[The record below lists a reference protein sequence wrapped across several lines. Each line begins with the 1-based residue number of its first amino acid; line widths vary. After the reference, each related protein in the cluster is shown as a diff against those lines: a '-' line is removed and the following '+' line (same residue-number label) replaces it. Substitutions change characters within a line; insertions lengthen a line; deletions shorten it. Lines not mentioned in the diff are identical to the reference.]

1 MMFRRIFAGWIVA
14 LLLPASGLA
23 AACDVSCAF
32 AVLNSDCNS
41 KPAVAKAAMP
51 GGMKMDGMAM
61 AGMNMPD
68 SAGGEDQQ
76 STSELVESKASHPQI
91 GEMGPCE
98 RKSCWSDSAISAG
111 PACSNNWQLLRVFA
125 SAGTSPT
132 DIFLSP
138 FHDARD
144 ALLTP
149 PAFAA
154 THLRSTLRI

>member
-1 MMFRRIFAGWIVA
+1 
-14 LLLPASGLA
+14 
-23 AACDVSCAF
+23 
-32 AVLNSDCNS
+32 LNSDCNS